1 MKLEPDAGVFKGFTV
16 ATRCGWDNRAPN
28 NCKFGHSRSAFT
40 LTLQEQNGLIGGIMA
55 EVKTEDTL
63 VIIKPDSFWRKLNR
77 QVEARLNALGLT
89 VVAECILADGGN
101 LPEEKWR
108 EFYFPVIGD
117 RPPCLEGTS
126 KYMAHGPVKV
136 IQLRGEGAIQKVRK
150 AVGATRPWQA
160 DPGTI
165 RGDFWPGAVEANAP
179 YRLKFQQPGDDQFL
193 FNMIHASDS
202 EKSFARE
209 VHFFDKLKAPGQ
221 TRSMS

>member
-1 MKLEPDAGVFKGFTV
+1 MADAK
-16 ATRCGWDNRAPN
+16 A
-28 NCKFGHSRSAFT
+28 
-40 LTLQEQNGLIGGIMA
+40 
-55 EVKTEDTL
+55 EDTL
-63 VIIKPDSFWRKLNR
+63 VIIKPDSFWRNLNH
-77 QVEARLNALGLT
+77 QVEARLKALGLKA
-89 VVAECILADGGN
+89 VAECTLAGSEN

-108 EFYFPVIGD
+108 EFYFPAIGD

-136 IQLRGEGAIQKVRK
+136 MHLRGDDAIQKVRK

-160 DPGTI
+160 DKGTI
-165 RGDFWPGAVEANAP
+165 RGDFWPGTVEANAP

-209 VHFFDKLKAPGQ
+209 VRFFNKLNAPEQG
-221 TRSMS
+221 REMS